1 MAVTRQTLVVL
12 VALAGACKS
21 DASSSAPAAL
31 PARPRQTL
39 RVAVIGG
46 MMETGFWPAIQ
57 ERYERVSGDKIELVA
72 SGPKPKVIEAFRQGN
87 IDVITVHASDAM
99 VNLVAD
105 GLARDPQPW
114 VRNDLIIVGPKADP
128 AGVRGSH
135 DAVAALG
142 KIIAAKAPL
151 LVHASN
157 GADGVLHDL
166 QHAAKLVLDPATT
179 HMFLDEN
186 QHAVLERA
194 AALGA
199 YTMIGRIPFLTGKLR
214 AEGIELMVTGDP
226 RLQRPYL
233 VEVSTRAQS
242 GADDLVAFLRSPEL
256 QGWIATFGKGKYDDA
271 PLFFPVTVPPKSG
284 SPHPDPS
291 DR

>member
-1 MAVTRQTLVVL
+1 MKTSL
-12 VALAGACKS
+12 VALIALVGACKS
-21 DASSSAPAAL
+21 EASSPAAA
-31 PARPRQTL
+31 PPPPRPRQTL

-46 MMETGFWPAIQ
+46 MMETGFWSAIE
-57 ERYERVSGDKIELVA
+57 ERYERVSGDTIELVA

-114 VRNDLIIVGPKADP
+114 VRNDLIIVGPTADP
-128 AGVRGSH
+128 AGIRGSS

-166 QHAAKLVLDPATT
+166 QHAGKLVLDPATT

-194 AALGA
+194 ASLGA
-199 YTMIGRIPFLTGKLR
+199 YTMIGRIPYLTGKLR
-214 AEGIELMVTGDP
+214 AEGIELMVSGDA

-233 VEVSTRAQS
+233 VEVSTHAQS
-242 GADDLVAFLRSPEL
+242 GADDLVAYLRSPEL
-256 QGWIATFGKGKYDDA
+256 QGWIATFGKGTYDDA
-271 PLFFPVTVPPKSG
+271 PLFFPVTVPPKAG
-284 SPHPDPS
+284 PPAP
-291 DR
+291 

>member
-1 MAVTRQTLVVL
+1 MKTALVTL
-12 VALAGACKS
+12 VALVAACKT
-21 DASSSAPAAL
+21 DAASPPAAA
-31 PARPRQTL
+31 PPPPRPRQTL

-46 MMETGFWPAIQ
+46 MMETGFWSAIE
-57 ERYERVSGDKIELVA
+57 ERYERVSGDTIELVA
-72 SGPKPKVIEAFRQGN
+72 SGPKPKVIEAFRKGN

-166 QHAAKLVLDPATT
+166 QHAGNLVLDPAATQ
-179 HMFLDEN
+179 MFLDEN

-194 AALGA
+194 ASLGA

-233 VEVSTRAQS
+233 VEISTRAQS

-256 QGWIATFGKGKYDDA
+256 QGWIATFGKGTYDDA
-271 PLFFPVTVPPKSG
+271 PLFFPVTVPSKAG
-284 SPHPDPS
+284 SAAP
-291 DR
+291 